1 MKAVAYLRV
10 STDDQAL
17 GLEAQRTLVAS
28 YAAAHQLKV
37 VAAERDEGVS
47 GGSEMDAREGLAR
60 ALGAIGAHKA
70 SVLLVAKR
78 DRLARDTFIACTIE
92 RACAK
97 LGAQVVCADGVGN
110 GDDPASQFMRR
121 ILDAAAEYERGIIR
135 ARVKAAL
142 AVKKARGELTG
153 SAPYGYRA
161 VAAPSGVQRLVEDVD
176 EMEARLT
183 ARAAMESGAS
193 LRMTCEVLKNH
204 GHIPRSGGEWHPEQ
218 VRRMV
223 ARL

>member
-10 STDDQAL
+10 STDDQSL
-17 GLEAQRTLVAS
+17 GLEAQSALIAS
-28 YAAAHQLKV
+28 YAATNQLEV
-37 VAAERDEGVS
+37 VATERDEGVS
-47 GGSEMDAREGLAR
+47 GGSEMDARDGLVR
-60 ALGAIGAHKA
+60 AMGEISASKA

-135 ARVKAAL
+135 GRVKAAL

-161 VAAPSGVQRLVEDVD
+161 VTAPSGVQRLQPDVD
-176 EMEARLT
+176 EQELV
-183 ARAAMESGAS
+183 ARART
-193 LRMTCEVLKNH
+193 LRATGLSFRQVAVALDK
-204 GHIPRSGGEWHPEQ
+204 GFVSRSERPFHPEQ

-223 ARL
+223 GR